1 MSTEISKEMSTEMFM
16 EISTE
21 KSMEMSWYMST
32 STYTAHICE
41 YSVDYHNEAN

>member
-32 STYTAHICE
+32 STYTAHIYVNIPRDVE
-41 YSVDYHNEAN
+41 